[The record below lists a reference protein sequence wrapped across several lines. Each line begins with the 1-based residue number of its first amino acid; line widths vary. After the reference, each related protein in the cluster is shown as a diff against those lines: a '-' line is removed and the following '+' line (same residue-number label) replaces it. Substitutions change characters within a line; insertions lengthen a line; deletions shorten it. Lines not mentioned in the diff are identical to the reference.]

1 MLALSII
8 AIVLA
13 GVAIAGVGL
22 NLLFQLR
29 AERTLGQLEER
40 HPSQQVR
47 SEAAPSKVDGSG
59 TRSRIS

>member
-22 NLLFQLR
+22 TLIFQLR

-40 HPSQQVR
+40 HPVQVVE
-47 SEAAPSKVDGSG
+47 SESTLSSFDGAE
-59 TRSRIS
+59 TRTSVP

>member
-22 NLLFQLR
+22 SLILQVK
-29 AERTLGQLEER
+29 AERTLGRLEER
-40 HPSQQVR
+40 HPSQQAR
-47 SEAAPSKVDGSG
+47 SEDAPSKVDGSV
-59 TRSRIS
+59 TRSRVS

>member
-1 MLALSII
+1 MLVLSII

-22 NLLFQLR
+22 NLLYQLR

-40 HPSQQVR
+40 HSSQRVSSEATHSPVNGSGVR
-47 SEAAPSKVDGSG
+47 SRVS
-59 TRSRIS
+59 